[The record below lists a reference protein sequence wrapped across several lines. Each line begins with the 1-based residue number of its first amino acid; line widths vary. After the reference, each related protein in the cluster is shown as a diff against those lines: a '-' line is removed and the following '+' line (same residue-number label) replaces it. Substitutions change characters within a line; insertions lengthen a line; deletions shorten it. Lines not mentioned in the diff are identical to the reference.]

1 MAWRIPSSGGASS
14 GDGQGIV
21 AAEPMEESKVATK
34 RLKPEEIPAGQNDAE
49 MPQVAAPKRKP
60 KPTRRSRRTKT
71 GMVPQELKT
80 RDAPLLHV
88 LETQSKL
95 LLQVSQQQ
103 RVLSGILMTQIIMPN
118 EKEPLKSCISTQKD
132 FQVKLAEARSN
143 RQENE
148 PPPAIG
154 SPILQLFIT
163 FLEELAKLNIGA
175 NNTAA
180 ISAFLEVVTGFE
192 DNVQLVELEIQQVC
206 NAFFIFPV
214 QTDQSRSRIQI
225 SLASGPLRKS
235 ILSALSMLPDIRV
248 STGSAQPGYLEEE
261 LSEWMSVLNVDSKGS
276 KGSGKASGNASGG
289 RKPSPRPAMGR
300 SGRGKDRARSQQ

>member
-14 GDGQGIV
+14 GDGKGIV
-21 AAEPMEESKVATK
+21 TAEPMEESKTATK

-49 MPQVAAPKRKP
+49 MPQAAPKRKP

-103 RVLSGILMTQIIMPN
+103 RVLSGILMTQITMPN
-118 EKEPLKSCISTQKD
+118 EKEPLESCISTQKS

-180 ISAFLEVVTGFE
+180 INAFVEVVTGFE

-225 SLASGPLRKS
+225 FSATGPLRKS
-235 ILSALSMLPDIRV
+235 ILSALSMLPDSRFH
-248 STGSAQPGYLEEE
+248 
-261 LSEWMSVLNVDSKGS
+261 
-276 KGSGKASGNASGG
+276 
-289 RKPSPRPAMGR
+289 R
-300 SGRGKDRARSQQ
+300 

>member
-1 MAWRIPSSGGASS
+1 MAWRIPTSGSASA
-14 GDGQGIV
+14 GDGQ
-21 AAEPMEESKVATK
+21 ANASEPMEESKIATK
-34 RLKPEEIPAGQNDAE
+34 RLKPEEIPAGQTDAD
-49 MPQVAAPKRKP
+49 MPQVAAPKAKR

-71 GMVPQELKT
+71 GMEPTELKT
-80 RDAPLLHV
+80 KDAPLLHV

-103 RVLSGILMTQIIMPN
+103 RVLSGILMTQVIMPN
-118 EKEPLKSCISTQKD
+118 ESEPLKSCIATQKA
-132 FQVKLAEARSN
+132 FQAKLADARNN

-154 SPILQLFIT
+154 SPIIQLFTT

-175 NNTAA
+175 NNTTA
-180 ISAFLEVVTGFE
+180 INAFLQIINGFD

-225 SLASGPLRKS
+225 SLATGPLRKS

-248 STGSAQPGYLEEE
+248 TTGSAQPGYLEEE
-261 LSEWMSVLNVDSKGS
+261 LSEWMSVLNVESRKG
-276 KGSGKASGNASGG
+276 KGGGKASGS
-289 RKPSPRPAMGR
+289 R
-300 SGRGKDRARSQQ
+300 RGKDRGRSQ